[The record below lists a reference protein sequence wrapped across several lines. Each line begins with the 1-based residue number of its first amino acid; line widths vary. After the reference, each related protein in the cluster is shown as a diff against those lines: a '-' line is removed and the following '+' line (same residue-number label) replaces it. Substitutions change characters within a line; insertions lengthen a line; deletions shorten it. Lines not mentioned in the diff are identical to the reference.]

1 LRRLSFSKQGDV
13 PAFPEKTIPERRM
26 ENMAK
31 LTREGW
37 VFQFVLA
44 AIAILV
50 VAATGCRKAEE
61 ETEGIRVVFQMD
73 CQWLEENGRNEM
85 ASALTRF
92 DKIDAV
98 YGHNDPQAHG
108 AYLAAK
114 AEGRGREKTIKFIG
128 IDALPHEGVMYVKQG
143 VLTATLEYP
152 TGGKEA
158 IDLGMKILKGEEV
171 PKWITL
177 GTRLF
182 TKENVDKAGLEIPAK
197 GPKRAGLKPDKP
209 SPSKR
214 LAETKQVVVGMSQ
227 CNLAEPWRVQM
238 NNDVRDQAGKYREI
252 KLLEKDAQNDV
263 TVQQSQV
270 REFLT
275 QGIDLLIVSPKETVP
290 MTPPVKEVYDAGIPV
305 IVLDREI
312 QGTSF
317 TCFIGG
323 DNVLI
328 GREAGKYIAS
338 ILNRKGN
345 VVELQGLMT
354 SEPGVD
360 RHEGFLQGLKDYA
373 KEHEAE
379 AGSEK

>member
-1 LRRLSFSKQGDV
+1 
-13 PAFPEKTIPERRM
+13 
-26 ENMAK
+26 MAK
-31 LTREGW
+31 LTRERW
-37 VFQFVLA
+37 VFPFVLA
-44 AIAILV
+44 AVAILL

-61 ETEGIRVVFQMD
+61 ETKGLRVVFRVD

-92 DKIDAV
+92 DRIDAV

-114 AEGRGREKTIKFIG
+114 AEGRGRENTIKFIG

-143 VLTATLEYP
+143 ILTATLQYP

-158 IDLGMKILKGEEV
+158 IDIGMRILKGEEV

-182 TKENVDKAGLEIPAK
+182 TKENVDKGGLELPAK
-197 GPKRAGLKPDKP
+197 GPKRAGLAPDKP
-209 SPSKR
+209 RPSKK
-214 LAETKQVVVGMSQ
+214 LTEGKQVLVGMSQ

-238 NNDVRDQAGKYREI
+238 NKDVRDQAKKYPEI

-263 TVQQSQV
+263 TIQQSQV

-290 MTPPVKEVYDAGIPV
+290 MTAPVKEVYDAGIPV
-305 IVLDREI
+305 IVLDREV

-317 TCFIGG
+317 SCFIGG

-328 GREAGKYIAS
+328 GREVGKYLAS
-338 ILNRKGN
+338 ALKGKGN

-360 RHEGFLQGLKDYA
+360 RHKGFLEGLREYA
-373 KEHEAE
+373 REQKASDKGPGE
-379 AGSEK
+379 

>member
-1 LRRLSFSKQGDV
+1 MAMLDLRKIGYSFFWLLALV
-13 PAFPEKTIPERRM
+13 P
-26 ENMAK
+26 
-31 LTREGW
+31 
-37 VFQFVLA
+37 
-44 AIAILV
+44 LV
-50 VAATGCRKAEE
+50 IGTGCRKVEE
-61 ETEGIRVVFQMD
+61 EIGEIQIVFRAD
-73 CQWLEENGRNEM
+73 CQWLEENGRREM
-85 ASALTRF
+85 ASALSRF
-92 DKIDAV
+92 NRIDAV

-114 AEGRGREKTIKFIG
+114 AEGKGREKTIKFIG
-128 IDALPHEGVMYVKQG
+128 IDALSDEGVMYVKQG
-143 VLTATLEYP
+143 ILTATFEYP

-158 IDLGMKILKGEEV
+158 IDIGMRILKGEEV

-177 GTRLF
+177 GTRLL
-182 TKENVDKAGLEIPAK
+182 TKENVDKGGLEIPAK

-209 SPSKR
+209 RPSKR
-214 LAETKQVVVGMSQ
+214 LAETKQVVIGMSQ
-227 CNLAEPWRVQM
+227 CNLAEPWRRQM
-238 NNDVRDQAGKYREI
+238 NNDVRDQAKKYPEI
-252 KLLEKDAQNDV
+252 KLLGKDAQNDV
-263 TVQQSQV
+263 TVQQSHV

-290 MTPPVKEVYDAGIPV
+290 MTAPVKEVYDAGIPV

-338 ILNRKGN
+338 VLNGKGN

-354 SEPGVD
+354 SQPGVD

-373 KEHEAE
+373 KEHEAQ
-379 AGSEK
+379 AGSGK

>member
-1 LRRLSFSKQGDV
+1 MLLLV
-13 PAFPEKTIPERRM
+13 P
-26 ENMAK
+26 
-31 LTREGW
+31 
-37 VFQFVLA
+37 LA
-44 AIAILV
+44 V
-50 VAATGCRKAEE
+50 GMGCRKAPK
-61 ETEGIRVVFQMD
+61 ETGGIQVVFRAD
-73 CQWLEENGRNEM
+73 CKWLEENGRNEM
-85 ASALTRF
+85 ASALARF

-98 YGHNDPQAHG
+98 YAHNDPQAHG
-108 AYLAAK
+108 AYLAAL

-128 IDALPHEGVMYVKQG
+128 IDALPHEGITYVRQG
-143 VLTATLEYP
+143 ILTATFQYP

-158 IDLGMKILKGEEV
+158 IDIGMKILRGEEA

-182 TKENVDKAGLEIPAK
+182 AKENVAKGGVEIPAK
-197 GPKRAGLKPDKP
+197 GPKRPGLKPDNP
-209 SPSKR
+209 RPSKK
-214 LAETKQVVVGMSQ
+214 LSEGKKVLIGMSQ

-238 NNDVRDQAGKYREI
+238 NDDVREQAKKYPEI
-252 KLLEKDAQNDV
+252 QLMEKDAQNDV

-290 MTPPVKEVYDAGIPV
+290 MTPPVKEVYDSGIPV
-305 IVLDREI
+305 IVLDREV

-328 GREAGKYIAS
+328 GREAGKYLAS
-338 ILNRKGN
+338 LLNGEGD

-354 SEPGVD
+354 SQPGVD
-360 RHEGFLQGLKDYA
+360 RHDGFLQGLKEYA
-373 KEHEAE
+373 EGRKTPKEDTTQ
-379 AGSEK
+379 

>member
-1 LRRLSFSKQGDV
+1 
-13 PAFPEKTIPERRM
+13 
-26 ENMAK
+26 MAK
-31 LTREGW
+31 LDLRKIGYSFFW
-37 VFQFVLA
+37 LLA
-44 AIAILV
+44 LV
-50 VAATGCRKAEE
+50 PLVIGTGCRKVEE
-61 ETEGIRVVFQMD
+61 EIGGIQIVFRTD
-73 CQWLEENGRNEM
+73 CQWLEENGRREM
-85 ASALTRF
+85 ASALSRF

-114 AEGRGREKTIKFIG
+114 AEGRGREKTMKFIG

-158 IDLGMKILKGEEV
+158 IDLGMKVLKGEEV

-182 TKENVDKAGLEIPAK
+182 TKENVDKGGLEIPAK

-209 SPSKR
+209 RPSKR
-214 LAETKQVVVGMSQ
+214 LAETKQVVIGMSQ

-238 NNDVRDQAGKYREI
+238 NEDVRDQAKKYPEI

-290 MTPPVKEVYDAGIPV
+290 MTVPVKEVYDAGIPV

-338 ILNRKGN
+338 LLNGKGN

-379 AGSEK
+379 AGSGK

>member
-1 LRRLSFSKQGDV
+1 
-13 PAFPEKTIPERRM
+13 
-26 ENMAK
+26 MAK
-31 LTREGW
+31 RH
-37 VFQFVLA
+37 VRK
-44 AIAILV
+44 
-50 VAATGCRKAEE
+50 TGCRALWLLALVSLVIGAGCRKVEE
-61 ETEGIRVVFQMD
+61 EIGDIQIVFRVD
-73 CQWLEENGRNEM
+73 CQWLEENGRREM
-85 ASALTRF
+85 ASALSRF

-143 VLTATLEYP
+143 ILTATFEYP

-158 IDLGMKILKGEEV
+158 IDIGMNILKGEEV

-182 TKENVDKAGLEIPAK
+182 TKENVEEGGLEIPAG
-197 GPKRAGLKPDKP
+197 GPKRAGLRPDKP
-209 SPSKR
+209 RPSKR
-214 LAETKQVVVGMSQ
+214 LAETKQVVIGMSQ

-238 NNDVRDQAGKYREI
+238 NKDVRDQAAKYPEV

-290 MTPPVKEVYDAGIPV
+290 MTAPVKEVYDAGIPV

-323 DNVLI
+323 DNELI
-328 GREAGKYIAS
+328 GREAGKHIAS
-338 ILNRKGN
+338 LLNGKGN

-360 RHEGFLQGLKDYA
+360 RNKGFLEGLREYA
-373 KEHEAE
+373 KEQ
-379 AGSEK
+379 K

>member
-1 LRRLSFSKQGDV
+1 
-13 PAFPEKTIPERRM
+13 
-26 ENMAK
+26 MAK
-31 LTREGW
+31 RDMRRIGYGVLW
-37 VFQFVLA
+37 VLA
-44 AIAILV
+44 LV
-50 VAATGCRKAEE
+50 SLGIGTGCRKVEE
-61 ETEGIRVVFQMD
+61 EIGDIQIVFRAD
-73 CQWLEENGRNEM
+73 CQWLEENGRREM
-85 ASALTRF
+85 SSALSRF
-92 DKIDAV
+92 DSIDAV

-128 IDALPHEGVMYVKQG
+128 IDALPHEGVMYVKQDI
-143 VLTATLEYP
+143 LTATFEYP

-158 IDLGMKILKGEEV
+158 IDVGMRILKGEEV

-182 TKENVDKAGLEIPAK
+182 TKENVDDGGLEIPAE
-197 GPKRAGLKPDKP
+197 GPKRTDLKPDKP
-209 SPSKR
+209 RPSKR
-214 LAETKQVVVGMSQ
+214 LAETKQVVIGMSQ

-238 NNDVRDQAGKYREI
+238 NKHVRDQAAKYPEI

-290 MTPPVKEVYDAGIPV
+290 MTVPVKEVYDAGIPV

-328 GREAGKYIAS
+328 GREAGKYIAT
-338 ILNRKGN
+338 IQNGKGN

-354 SEPGVD
+354 SQPGVD
-360 RHEGFLQGLKDYA
+360 RHEGFLEGLREYA
-373 KEHEAE
+373 KEQE
-379 AGSEK
+379 

>member
-1 LRRLSFSKQGDV
+1 MTKLSRDKSLRWLLWITLLA
-13 PAFPEKTIPERRM
+13 P
-26 ENMAK
+26 
-31 LTREGW
+31 
-37 VFQFVLA
+37 LA
-44 AIAILV
+44 AGV
-50 VAATGCRKAEE
+50 GCRK
-61 ETEGIRVVFQMD
+61 TPKQTGGIQIIFRMD

-85 ASALTRF
+85 ASALARF
-92 DKIDAV
+92 DEIDGV
-98 YGHNDPQAHG
+98 YAHNDPQAHG

-128 IDALPHEGVMYVKQG
+128 IDALPHEGITYVKQG
-143 VLTATLEYP
+143 ILTATLQYP

-158 IDLGMKILKGEEV
+158 IDAAMKILKGEEV
-171 PKWITL
+171 PKWVTL

-182 TKENVDKAGLEIPAK
+182 TKENVDEGGLEIPAK
-197 GPKRAGLKPDKP
+197 GPKRPGLKPDKP
-209 SPSKR
+209 TRSKK
-214 LAETKQVVVGMSQ
+214 LAEGKKVVIGMSQ

-238 NNDVRDQAGKYREI
+238 NDDIVEQAKKYPQI
-252 KLLEKDAQNDV
+252 AKIMQKDAQNDV
-263 TVQQSQV
+263 TIQQSHV

-290 MTPPVKEVYDAGIPV
+290 MTRPVKEVYDSGIPV

-312 QGTSF
+312 KGTSF

-328 GREAGKYIAS
+328 GCEAGKYLAS
-338 ILNRKGN
+338 LLNGEGN

-360 RHEGFLQGLKDYA
+360 RHDGFMEGLREYA
-373 KEHEAE
+373 REHKTSNE
-379 AGSEK
+379 GTGK

>member
-1 LRRLSFSKQGDV
+1 MMEPIRNGRLYPSV
-13 PAFPEKTIPERRM
+13 
-26 ENMAK
+26 
-31 LTREGW
+31 W
-37 VFQFVLA
+37 VIVLLL
-44 AIAILV
+44 IAV
-50 VAATGCRKAEE
+50 GMGCRKAPRESAIE
-61 ETEGIRVVFQMD
+61 QYGGIKIVFQRD
-73 CQWLEENGRNEM
+73 CQWLEDNGRKEM
-85 ASALTRF
+85 ASALARF

-98 YGHNDPQAHG
+98 YAHNDPQAHG
-108 AYLAAK
+108 AFVAAR

-128 IDALPHEGVMYVKQG
+128 IDALPHEGITYVKRG
-143 VLTATLEYP
+143 ILTATYYYP

-158 IDLGMKILKGEEV
+158 IDIGMKILRGEEV

-182 TKENVDKAGLEIPAK
+182 TGENVHKGGLAILAK
-197 GPKRAGLKPDKP
+197 GPKRLELEPDPPKP
-209 SPSKR
+209 SKK
-214 LAETKQVVVGMSQ
+214 LAEGKKVLIGMSQ

-238 NNDVRDQAGKYREI
+238 NDDIGEQAKKYPQI
-252 KLLEKDAQNDV
+252 KMLWKDAQNDER
-263 TVQQSQV
+263 VQQSQV

-290 MTPPVKEVYDAGIPV
+290 LTAPVKEVYHAGIPV

-312 QGTSF
+312 QGESF

-328 GREAGKYIAS
+328 GREAGKYLAS
-338 ILNRKGN
+338 ILNGKGK

-360 RHEGFLQGLKDYA
+360 RHEGFIEGLKEYA
-373 KEHEAE
+373 QEHKATEE
-379 AGSEK
+379 GSGT

>member
-1 LRRLSFSKQGDV
+1 MRRFYYGKNG
-13 PAFPEKTIPERRM
+13 R
-26 ENMAK
+26 
-31 LTREGW
+31 W
-37 VFQFVLA
+37 LA
-44 AIAILV
+44 WAILLTSV
-50 VAATGCRKAEE
+50 TVGSGCRKGGKESQAEMYGDIE
-61 ETEGIRVVFQMD
+61 IVFRAD
-73 CQWLEENGRNEM
+73 CQWLEENGRREM
-85 ASALTRF
+85 ASALARF
-92 DKIDAV
+92 DVIDAV
-98 YGHNDPQAHG
+98 YAHNDPQAHG
-108 AYLAAK
+108 AYLAALS
-114 AEGRGREKTIKFIG
+114 EGKGREKTIKFIG
-128 IDALPHEGVMYVKQG
+128 IDALPHEGITYVKQEI
-143 VLTATLEYP
+143 LSATFQYP

-182 TKENVDKAGLEIPAK
+182 TKENAEQGGAEIPAK

-209 SPSKR
+209 RPSKK
-214 LAETKQVVVGMSQ
+214 LAEGKQVVIGMSQ

-238 NNDVRDQAGKYREI
+238 NKDVREQAKKYAEI

-290 MTPPVKEVYDAGIPV
+290 MTAPVKELYESGIPV
-305 IVLDREI
+305 IVLDREV

-338 ILNRKGN
+338 VLKGKGN
-345 VVELQGLMT
+345 VVELEGLMT
-354 SEPGVD
+354 SQPGVD
-360 RHEGFLQGLKDYA
+360 RHEGFLQGLK
-373 KEHEAE
+373 EHAE
-379 AGSEK
+379 QVTTSE